1 MPPTTLSVIRDI
13 PNNPDNSHATQMEIN
28 ALFDDM
34 ELSLVDRL
42 VRRLSARDVLQA
54 YEKSIRV
61 ESAPELPISQPPASA
76 TSFE

>member
-1 MPPTTLSVIRDI
+1 MPPTTLSVIRYI
-13 PNNPDNSHATQMEIN
+13 PNNPDNSYATQMEIN

-54 YEKSIRV
+54 YEKSLSV
-61 ESAPELPISQPPASA
+61 DSAPELPASQPPASA